1 MYHQQISYIA
11 RSILLENHLRFSM
24 MMFAHLKRP
33 VAVNLL
39 NNFKAT
45 LASYHL
51 YCMFAVSKLN
61 HHATLH
67 ATLAVSK

>member
-1 MYHQQISYIA
+1 
-11 RSILLENHLRFSM
+11 

-67 ATLAVSK
+67 ATLAVSKYFILHIIVVKRIIS